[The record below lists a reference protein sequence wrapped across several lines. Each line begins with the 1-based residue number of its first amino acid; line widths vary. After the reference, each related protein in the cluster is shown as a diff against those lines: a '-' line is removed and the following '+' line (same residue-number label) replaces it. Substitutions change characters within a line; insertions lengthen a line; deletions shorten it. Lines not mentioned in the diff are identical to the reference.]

1 MLFALLLLVSGL
13 LLPARGAAEHLSANA
28 ALESINAAEAREYV
42 GVLAD
47 DTFEGREAGSRGGR
61 AAAIYLVQ
69 QLQKLGVPGG
79 NRASGSNSDAA
90 GGDAAGRGSGS
101 YYQAFG
107 TSSNLLALVE
117 GSDPELKK
125 QFVVVSAHYD
135 HVGYGTRRTSFGPL
149 GYIHH
154 GADDNASGVAGL
166 LEIIK
171 AVRQLAQPPKRSIL
185 FAFWDGEE
193 QGLLGSKHWL
203 EHPTVPLKQVAVMA
217 NLDMIGRLRPAGVEV
232 VGSRTARG
240 LRRLVSEQND
250 GLGLPLTFSW
260 EMKGNSDH
268 YPFFAR
274 NIPVVMLHTG
284 LHADYHRPSDVAEKI
299 NNEGLRQVAQL
310 TFKVVLELADSP
322 QAFDFRPASR
332 DESPTSQKMV
342 EQALPP
348 LPGRLGLRLVRPAA
362 DGNEASATVDGRETQ
377 GIVIESVGPDSAA
390 ARAGLRAGDRIVEFN
405 GRAVTSIE
413 PFQAHVLA
421 AVNPVLVAIERGEE
435 KTPLAFH
442 VELFGKPLRLGI
454 SWQADDAEPDSV
466 LLTRVVPNSPA
477 DRAGLHVF
485 DHVLRID
492 GHDFRTSQEF
502 AKMAADVSGDITFT
516 VEFAGRVRTATAHV
530 PDAPQRVDG
539 N

>member
-1 MLFALLLLVSGL
+1 
-13 LLPARGAAEHLSANA
+13 
-28 ALESINAAEAREYV
+28 
-42 GVLAD
+42 VLAD

-69 QLQKLGVPGG
+69 QLQKLGLPGG
-79 NRASGSNSDAA
+79 NRASGSSSDA
-90 GGDAAGRGSGS
+90 GGGSSGPGGAAAKGTAS

-117 GSDPELKK
+117 GSDPELKQ

-166 LEIIK
+166 LEIAQ
-171 AVRQLAQPPKRSIL
+171 AVRQLAVPPKRSIL

-193 QGLLGSKHWL
+193 QGLLGSKYWL
-203 EHPTVPLKQVAVMA
+203 DNPTVPLQQVVVMA
-217 NLDMIGRLRPAGVEV
+217 NLDMIGRLRPMGVEV
-232 VGSRTARG
+232 VGSRSARG
-240 LRRLVSEQND
+240 LRRLVSEQNN
-250 GLGLPLTFSW
+250 GLDLPLTFSW
-260 EMKGNSDH
+260 EIKGNSDH
-268 YPFFAR
+268 YPFFAK

-310 TFKVVLELADSP
+310 MFKVVLELADAP
-322 QAFDFRPASR
+322 HAVGFRPAAR
-332 DESPTSQKMV
+332 DESPTSQKTV
-342 EQALPP
+342 EQALPT
-348 LPGRLGLRLVRPAA
+348 LPGRLGVQLLAPAPDDKDA
-362 DGNEASATVDGRETQ
+362 AR
-377 GIVIESVGPDSAA
+377 GIIIGSLAPDSAA

-405 GRAVTSIE
+405 GHAVTSIE

-421 AVNPVLVAIERGEE
+421 AVNPALVAIERGEE

-442 VELFGKPLRLGI
+442 VELLGKPFRLGI

-466 LLTRVVPNSPA
+466 LLTRVVPGSPA

-485 DHVLRID
+485 DHILRVD
-492 GHDFRTSQEF
+492 DHDFSTSQEF
-502 AKMAADVSGDITFT
+502 ARTAAAVSGDVSLT
-516 VEFAGRVRTATAHV
+516 VETAGRVRTATVHV
-530 PDAPQRVDG
+530 PAPFQHADG
-539 N
+539 G